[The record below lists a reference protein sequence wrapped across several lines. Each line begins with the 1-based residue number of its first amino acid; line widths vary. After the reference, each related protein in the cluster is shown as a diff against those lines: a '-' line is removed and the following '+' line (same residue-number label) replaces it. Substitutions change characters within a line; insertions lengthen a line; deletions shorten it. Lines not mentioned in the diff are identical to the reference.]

1 MVAVGINANGDARH
15 ALVLAVAFEYCCNI
29 NLTIN
34 VFFALLQNRSYDFAS
49 FDCGSQVTEEL
60 GV

>member
-1 MVAVGINANGDARH
+1 MQAVAVGINANNGARH

-34 VFFALLQNRSYDFAS
+34 VLFALLQNRSSYDFAS
-49 FDCGSQVTEEL
+49 FD
-60 GV
+60 